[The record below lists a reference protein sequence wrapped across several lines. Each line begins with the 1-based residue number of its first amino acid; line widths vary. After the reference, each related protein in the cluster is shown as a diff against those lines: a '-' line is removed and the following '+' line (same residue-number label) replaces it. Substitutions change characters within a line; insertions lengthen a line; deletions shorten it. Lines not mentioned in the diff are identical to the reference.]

1 MLHSY
6 LLSSNIYPEIA
17 IYIVLIWSQEN
28 TEQQFIRNVNGLKQ
42 YYQFI

>member
-17 IYIVLIWSQEN
+17 IYIVLVCSQED
-28 TEQQFIRNVNGLKQ
+28 TEQQCIRNVNGLKQ
-42 YYQFI
+42 LYQFI